1 MDCFSP
7 ALTPLM
13 DRSRAILA
21 PLGVSPPQCLLFEG
35 GTQEN
40 RMALALWWAARLNCT
55 RAASPDSSPCLACDA
70 CLRIG
75 SQSHSDILAF
85 DGRISNKE
93 DTENPGP
100 VRAFTMD
107 NVRQLKSLLGDAP
120 RDAHRRV
127 VILTGIDHTRA
138 EAANALLKALEEP
151 SPSTVFVLLS
161 PQREQLLPTL
171 VSRSWVLTLP
181 WPHADGP
188 LPPELAPWDEALC
201 RFLQPQGSPYSGCGW
216 LDRTAAKA
224 AVDQPLAISLLM
236 HCQKMLAQALR
247 GSASSASPASAVQSL
262 PPLARFFSR
271 LSPHRR
277 AAAGE
282 LLAQAQEALQATV
295 NPARVLDWLVLQL
308 YALQDSPPQGV

>member
-1 MDCFSP
+1 MDGFNP

-13 DRSRAILA
+13 NRSRAILA
-21 PLGVSPPQCLLFEG
+21 PLGANPPQCLLFEG
-35 GTQEN
+35 GTPQS

-55 RAASPDSSPCLACDA
+55 ADPTTTDNLPCLACDA

-75 SQSHSDILAF
+75 SQNHSDILAF
-85 DGRISNKE
+85 DGHISNKE

-107 NVRQLKSLLGDAP
+107 NVRQLKGLLGDSP
-120 RDAHRRV
+120 RDAKHRV
-127 VILTGIDHTRA
+127 VILTGIDTTRA

-181 WPHADGP
+181 WPHADAP
-188 LPPELAPWDEALC
+188 LPPELAPWDDALC
-201 RFLQPQGSPYSGCGW
+201 RFLQPKGSPGSGQGW
-216 LDRTAAKA
+216 LDRTATKA
-224 AVDQPLAISLLM
+224 AVDLDLALLLLM

-247 GSASSASPASAVQSL
+247 APASAVQSL
-262 PPLARFFSR
+262 PPLARFFSY
-271 LSPHRR
+271 LAAPRR
-277 AAAGE
+277 AAAAE
-282 LLAQAQEALQATV
+282 VLAQAQEALQATV

-308 YALQDSPPQGV
+308 YALHDSPS

>member
-1 MDCFSP
+1 MDGFSP

-13 DRSRAILA
+13 NRSRAILA
-21 PLGVSPPQCLLFEG
+21 PLGASPPQCLLFEG
-35 GTQEN
+35 GTQQS
-40 RMALALWWAARLNCT
+40 RMALALWWAARLNCPHCDT
-55 RAASPDSSPCLACDA
+55 PTPLSEAVPCLACES

-107 NVRQLKSLLGDAP
+107 NVRRLKSLLGDTP
-120 RDAHRRV
+120 RDAKHRV

-181 WPHADGP
+181 WPHADAP
-188 LPPELAPWDEALC
+188 LPPELVPWNDALC
-201 RFLQPQGSPYSGCGW
+201 RFLQPHGSPGSGQGW
-216 LDRTAAKA
+216 LDRTATKA
-224 AVDQPLAISLLM
+224 AVDLDLATTLLM
-236 HCQKMLAQALR
+236 HCQKMLAHALR
-247 GSASSASPASAVQSL
+247 SPASATQQL
-262 PPLARFFSR
+262 PPLARFFGH
-271 LSPHRR
+271 LSPPHR
-277 AAAGE
+277 AAAAE
-282 LLAQAQEALQATV
+282 VLAQAQEALQATV

-308 YALQDSPPQGV
+308 YALHDSPS